1 MLVNEIVKFST
12 STCFHFKITPLC
24 MSGYMIKMDYFCK
37 KKFANIYFS
46 YKYGIKSVR
55 TLIVFSKMVK
65 FAYDI
70 KTEYMWK

>member
-1 MLVNEIVKFST
+1 MKLLNFPPVPVFT
-12 STCFHFKITPLC
+12 SKSPPLC

-55 TLIVFSKMVK
+55 TLIAFSKMVK

-70 KTEYMWK
+70 KTEYM